1 MLFGGGVITMSS
13 GGDVITISSG
23 NASNSPSV
31 RLLVVLKSVCANASE
46 VAKGTRIS
54 NDATTAI
61 PINA

>member
-13 GGDVITISSG
+13 GGDVITMSG

-31 RLLVVLKSVCANASE
+31 RLLVELKSVCANASE